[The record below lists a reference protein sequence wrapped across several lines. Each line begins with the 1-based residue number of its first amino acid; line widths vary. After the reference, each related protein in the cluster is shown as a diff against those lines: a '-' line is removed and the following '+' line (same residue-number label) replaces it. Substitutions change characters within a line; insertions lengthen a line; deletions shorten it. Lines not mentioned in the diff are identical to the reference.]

1 MGPQGN
7 EDLSEEDVQICIGGG
22 MMGVLRKL
30 VCLFRGHIWEA
41 KWWEEWDP
49 RPKHYFELSC
59 RRCPEGVR
67 LEMIPSLHLKEAVKW
82 KVMR

>member
-1 MGPQGN
+1 
-7 EDLSEEDVQICIGGG
+7 

-30 VCLFRGHIWEA
+30 VCLFRGHIWKA
-41 KWWEEWDP
+41 RWWEEWAP
-49 RPKHYFELSC
+49 RHKHYFEMCC

-67 LEMIPSLHLKEAVKW
+67 LEITAGLDQSERLKW